1 LSFDWTWSNH
11 EESIAIKIKDKV
23 MLMRTIVALAAV
35 LMLGTGSGWASAHK
49 ARRHHHPAY
58 VQNLAPIVSPAPYSG
73 GRLVMHPASNIAC
86 DTPYRA
92 TRALPCD
99 QPVWVYGSPCEIDLG
114 LGRYRSCD

>member
-1 LSFDWTWSNH
+1 
-11 EESIAIKIKDKV
+11 

-49 ARRHHHPAY
+49 ARRHHHHAY
-58 VQNLAPIVSPAPYSG
+58 VVPEEVLIVSPAPYGG
-73 GRLVMHPASNIAC
+73 GRLVMYPASNIAC
-86 DTPYRA
+86 NTPYRS

-99 QPVWVYGSPCEIDLG
+99 QPVWVYGSPCEVDLG

>member
-1 LSFDWTWSNH
+1 
-11 EESIAIKIKDKV
+11 
-23 MLMRTIVALAAV
+23 MLMRTIVTLAAIFA
-35 LMLGTGSGWASAHK
+35 LGSTQGAMAHK
-49 ARRHHHPAY
+49 APKHHRHAHIVRYQEEP
-58 VQNLAPIVSPAPYSG
+58 VSPAPYGG

-86 DTPYRA
+86 NTPYRS